1 MAARIVSCLILAA
14 IIANPSRVVKVP
26 GTKDFKLVTLI
37 DASRSMLTKDDEGLS
52 RLSKIA
58 TVVNDKDIH
67 DNLQNFAKTETYLFA
82 DGTVPATLPF
92 AVQPLPGDT
101 DFGGALTH
109 VLRMDELGVPVGAV
123 LLLSDGRS
131 NAGPSPQDIAKRF
144 AHAGIPVTTVLAAED
159 ARPLDVAVVAPSQ
172 TLQAKRDEPFTLTAH
187 VSANNQKPMDV
198 HVQLLLNA
206 VVLQEKETAGPV
218 HPVHQL
224 VKRFVPVPRFPA
236 DLVSVLVLAGF
247 NA

>member
-92 AVQPLPGDT
+92 A
-101 DFGGALTH
+101 F
-109 VLRMDELGVPVGAV
+109 VGKTA
-123 LLLSDGRS
+123 SS
-131 NAGPSPQDIAKRF
+131 S
-144 AHAGIPVTTVLAAED
+144 
-159 ARPLDVAVVAPSQ
+159 SQ
-172 TLQAKRDEPFTLTAH
+172 
-187 VSANNQKPMDV
+187 
-198 HVQLLLNA
+198 
-206 VVLQEKETAGPV
+206 ET
-218 HPVHQL
+218 
-224 VKRFVPVPRFPA
+224 
-236 DLVSVLVLAGF
+236 
-247 NA
+247 